1 MILRRWLL
9 LERFTMTGYSVDK
22 DNPDGYKLED
32 ILSAIRKEIL
42 HRAKKILDDGRP
54 EAKAVLN
61 NNIKILSLLSESIEI
76 AEDSTKILEKNFGP
90 HKSDTPRIGVA

>member
-1 MILRRWLL
+1 
-9 LERFTMTGYSVDK
+9 MTGYSVNK

-42 HRAKKILDDGRP
+42 YRAKKILDDDRP

-76 AEDSTKILEKNFGP
+76 AEDSTKILCKNFGP
-90 HKSDTPRIGVA
+90 HKSNTPRIGVA